1 MYKTVDRKL
10 TIKNGGDK
18 NSSDLVLRRG
28 FTFAC
33 DVPKRIRNVVNV
45 GNIEIKEYM
54 YKICFEVVQGIF
66 FCHIF
71 LGLII
76 VLKRKLVR
84 ILKKGLKIT
93 FINPNTEEQIVQ
105 AMAGVLAYNLAE
117 NDDKVIFDYKNSSS
131 YQNSHSIEE
140 EEL

>member
-1 MYKTVDRKL
+1 MLWSCSRY
-10 TIKNGGDK
+10 
-18 NSSDLVLRRG
+18 
-28 FTFAC
+28 
-33 DVPKRIRNVVNV
+33 
-45 GNIEIKEYM
+45 
-54 YKICFEVVQGIF
+54 
-66 FCHIF
+66 IF
-71 LGLII
+71 LSYFFGLII

-84 ILKKGLKIT
+84 ILKRGLKIT

-140 EEL
+140 EEVKM